1 MLENELKKSGKIIQ
15 SVPYDKRPTI
25 QSLTRLENEISAK
38 LSENEALKKHFMQK
52 GEIMSLQDSRQIS
65 QVKIMLKT
73 GVDGAG
79 IASIEKTGS
88 AGLVDTYTITFDDGR
103 KETFEVTN
111 GEDGNGIASIAKT
124 GTQGL
129 VDTYTITMD
138 DGYTYTFTVTNGR
151 DGGMSTMFV
160 ITSDAGSTVTV
171 TTPSGTVI
179 PATQVAGS
187 TTSWQAETVDYGVHT
202 ITSTLSGSTQS
213 TTVDVTEAKIYTVH
227 LEHFIAT
234 IIATYPSGAT
244 CTCVGGGETLTATGS
259 PYTFNVHSADT
270 YTITATD
277 GTHTQTASVTIT
289 TDGQSE
295 SVTLTFVPE
304 GSTVTPTDDIQTWL
318 HCADIWDKT
327 YTSISQVLA
336 DSTTLSAL
344 IADSNAVDYMVRSTT
359 WATDVCADS
368 TAMSLIGLD
377 DNCADTL
384 LDDSTWCTA
393 ICNSTYF
400 ESVLNVKVPTMTSNT
415 TPSGEASA
423 SSVSGDRQP
432 WKAFDGVLVAYSENQ
447 GWHSGGG
454 SNQWIQYKFA
464 DNKKV
469 RIYRIKLYNRTYTN
483 PYSPSQFKVQ
493 GSNDNSSFNDITNVI
508 TNTNTSIGGS
518 SEYILSNQLTNDDF
532 NIIRLLFPISAY
544 TALAEIVYYCR

>member
-1 MLENELKKSGKIIQ
+1 
-15 SVPYDKRPTI
+15 
-25 QSLTRLENEISAK
+25 
-38 LSENEALKKHFMQK
+38 
-52 GEIMSLQDSRQIS
+52 MSLQDSRQIS

-79 IASIEKTGS
+79 IASIEKTGT

-138 DGYTYTFTVTNGR
+138 DGYTYNFTVTNGR
-151 DGGMSTMFV
+151 DGGMSTLFY
-160 ITSDAGSTVTV
+160 ITSEAGSTVTV

-179 PATQVAGS
+179 TAEQVTGS
-187 TTSWQAETVDYGVHT
+187 TTEWQAETVEYGVHT
-202 ITSTLSGSTQS
+202 ITSVYGGSSQS

-234 IIATYPSGAT
+234 ITVTYPSGAT
-244 CTCVGGGETLTATGS
+244 CTCVGSQESYTATTN
-259 PYTFNVHSADT
+259 PYTFTVHNADT

-277 GTHTQTASVTIT
+277 GTTTKSENVVIT

-304 GSTVTPTDDIQTWL
+304 GSTVTPTDDIQIWL
-318 HCADIWDKT
+318 HCADIWDKS

-336 DSTTLSAL
+336 DSITLSAL

-368 TAMSLIGLD
+368 TAMNLIGLD

-384 LDDSTWCTA
+384 LGDSTWLA
-393 ICNSTYF
+393 SICDSTYF
-400 ESVLNVKVPTMTSNT
+400 ESVLNVKVPVMTSAT
-415 TPSGEASA
+415 TPSGE
-423 SSVSGDRQP
+423 VSCNP
-432 WKAFDGVLVAYSENQ
+432 TFANAYHFFDGNWYLTNGNQ
-447 GWHSGGG
+447 FESDPTISYTFTQAIKVYKVGYAGYGVNTANNYYTAMNAEVYGDNTKLLDINITQSKHLEAFRNFIYFTMNPSAKYETYRFKIVG
-454 SNQWIQYKFA
+454 SNY
-464 DNKKV
+464 NYLH
-469 RIYRIKLYNRTYTN
+469 YRA
-483 PYSPSQFKVQ
+483 
-493 GSNDNSSFNDITNVI
+493 
-508 TNTNTSIGGS
+508 IGGLQF
-518 SEYILSNQLTNDDF
+518 YG
-532 NIIRLLFPISAY
+532 RA
-544 TALAEIVYYCR
+544 

>member
-1 MLENELKKSGKIIQ
+1 
-15 SVPYDKRPTI
+15 
-25 QSLTRLENEISAK
+25 
-38 LSENEALKKHFMQK
+38 
-52 GEIMSLQDSRQIS
+52 MSLQDSRQIS

-79 IASIEKTGS
+79 IASIEKTGT

-138 DGYTYTFTVTNGR
+138 DGYTYNFTVTNGR
-151 DGGMSTMFV
+151 DGGMSTLFY
-160 ITSDAGSTVTV
+160 ITSEAGSTVTV

-179 PATQVAGS
+179 TAEQVTGS
-187 TTSWQAETVDYGVHT
+187 TTEWQAETVEYGVHT
-202 ITSTLSGSTQS
+202 ITSVYGGSSQS

-234 IIATYPSGAT
+234 ITVTYPSGAT
-244 CTCVGGGETLTATGS
+244 CTCVGSQESYTATGS
-259 PYTFNVHSADT
+259 PYTFTVHNADT
-270 YTITATD
+270 FTITATD
-277 GTHTQTASVTIT
+277 GTHTQTATVVIT

-304 GSTVTPTDDIQTWL
+304 GATVTPTDDIQIWL
-318 HCADIWDKT
+318 HCADIWDKA
-327 YTSISQVLA
+327 YTTISQVLS

-377 DNCADTL
+377 DYCADAL
-384 LDDSTWCTA
+384 LGDSTWATA

-400 ESVLNVKVPTMTSNT
+400 ESVLTIKVPTMTSNT
-415 TPSGEASA
+415 TPSGV
-423 SSVSGDRQP
+423 VSGNVATQYY
-432 WKAFDGVLVAYSENQ
+432 AFDGNDSTRTQVNSENIYPYVEYEFLQNVSIKKARVYAQ
-447 GWHSGGG
+447 GLSKNY
-454 SNQWIQYKFA
+454 SCKIQYK
-464 DNKKV
+464 D
-469 RIYRIKLYNRTYTN
+469 
-483 PYSPSQFKVQ
+483 S
-493 GSNDNSSFNDITNVI
+493 SNNWSDLKSLTIT
-508 TNTNTSIGGS
+508 TS
-518 SEYILSNQLTNDDF
+518 LSNQIFSFPNNIAKSKNYRVYSTTSKTSGTNLFF
-532 NIIRLLFPISAY
+532 NSIQFYGR
-544 TALAEIVYYCR
+544 